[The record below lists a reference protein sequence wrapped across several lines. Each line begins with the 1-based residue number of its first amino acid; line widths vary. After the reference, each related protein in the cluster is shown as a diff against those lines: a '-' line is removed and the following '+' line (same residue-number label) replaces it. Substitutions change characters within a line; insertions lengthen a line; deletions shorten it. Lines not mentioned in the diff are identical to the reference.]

1 MHGLQTMR
9 RLFCMQ
15 PILMAGLLALAF
27 GLSSGHAQ
35 AQNSP
40 SRKPLAM
47 EGHAE
52 FYQRV
57 LTLPG
62 AELRVEPN
70 DTARPQGDR
79 LPTFSILYVFARRMM
94 DGVPWLEVTSS
105 IDGERTAWLR
115 ASAAQ
120 DWSVMLV
127 MQYAPPGQRLR
138 VPFFSEAAQLS
149 KLVQDPQVAKQAR
162 ALVETVDSGTHDRKT
177 VIAIEPMDRLGTP
190 TFKSRPYVMPILA
203 SQSDEFDSGTRTMLL
218 QVASVNA
225 AAPKPVVPKEP
236 DVRDLKVGV
245 VFLIDTTSSMGPY
258 IDRVRKVVRELYARL
273 ERENKLS
280 HTSFGV
286 VAYRNN
292 MDGRPQLEYVAKVF
306 QPLKPGSP
314 PTEVLASL
322 DRLKPATVST
332 HSWDEDGLFGLHTAL
347 NSPEIEWSKFDARIL
362 IQVSD
367 SGMLDGGDPKV
378 QLKNISIAN
387 IREMA
392 DRRGVAIVPIH
403 LLTPESEKEGDI
415 PKARAHYIELGKT
428 GDPAANKYLPIP
440 AGDPERFE
448 QIIRT
453 ATDRLATAINS
464 LVENRSLVRPALTQQ
479 SPLADVLVNELFR
492 VQQTYVGEKSGTDA
506 PPFVR
511 AWASDKDL
519 ANPKN
524 EALKVAVFLTRNQ
537 LNNLAQSLRAI
548 LDSAKRAQLAPQTLF
563 DQLRSLSASTA
574 VAPNQRKAE
583 SIADTGLLPSYLKLL
598 PYQSQLLKLT
608 SQAWLDQGFSG
619 QQSLLAA
626 LEFKLQAYSDINA
639 SDVWIDLGSKDRGVM
654 VYPLPMEL
662 LP

>member
-1 MHGLQTMR
+1 
-9 RLFCMQ
+9 
-15 PILMAGLLALAF
+15 
-27 GLSSGHAQ
+27 
-35 AQNSP
+35 
-40 SRKPLAM
+40 
-47 EGHAE
+47 
-52 FYQRV
+52 
-57 LTLPG
+57 
-62 AELRVEPN
+62 
-70 DTARPQGDR
+70 
-79 LPTFSILYVFARRMM
+79 
-94 DGVPWLEVTSS
+94 
-105 IDGERTAWLR
+105 
-115 ASAAQ
+115 
-120 DWSVMLV
+120 MLV

-415 PKARAHYIELGKT
+415 PKARAQYIELGKT

>member
-35 AQNSP
+35 AQKSP

-203 SQSDEFDSGTRTMLL
+203 SQSDE
-218 QVASVNA
+218 
-225 AAPKPVVPKEP
+225 
-236 DVRDLKVGV
+236 
-245 VFLIDTTSSMGPY
+245 SSMGPY

-415 PKARAHYIELGKT
+415 PKARAQYIELGKT